1 LCEPPL
7 LVLCLLHVWIHILS
21 PMQWHDLFLILA
33 INTKDVILHHIWS
46 ISITIRLQAYHIEY
60 IIAFPLLFS
69 FDPCT
74 FKIHTEYLFLFF
86 VKHNSK
92 YILHYF
98 FVSCRKEKSNTENY
112 RSESMRVEIERR
124 KQNSRLSQLFFFFL
138 TFLSWEFFK
147 SKASST
153 FWFGQG
159 HQVIY
164 SAFF

>member
-1 LCEPPL
+1 MSY
-7 LVLCLLHVWIHILS
+7 HIIF
-21 PMQWHDLFLILA
+21 D
-33 INTKDVILHHIWS
+33 S
-46 ISITIRLQAYHIEY
+46 IATTIRLQAYHIEY

-74 FKIHTEYLFLFF
+74 FQNPYRIPFSFFF

-92 YILHYF
+92 YILYYF

-124 KQNSRLSQLFFFFL
+124 KQNSKLSQLFFFFFFLL

-153 FWFGQG
+153 LWFGQG
-159 HQVIY
+159 RQVIY
-164 SAFF
+164 AAFF